1 MLQPLTKRNIMLAKY
16 LLAVVISGIAFGSA
30 EASEWS
36 IDPVHSSIGFAVKHM
51 MVSTVRGSFGK
62 YESKISFDP
71 AKPNALNAELTI
83 EANSIN
89 TGVEKRDDH
98 LRSADFFDVEKFPK
112 ITYKSKKIE
121 ALGDSRYRV
130 TGDLTMKDVTKEVI
144 LEGEGFG
151 STYKNPWGSTVTAV
165 SAKGTINRDDFHLLW
180 NVELEGGG
188 VLVSKN
194 VVLEIELELV
204 KGE

>member
-1 MLQPLTKRNIMLAKY
+1 MIVKN
-16 LLAVVISGIAFGSA
+16 LLVVIFSGLISLSA

-36 IDPVHSSIGFAVKHM
+36 IDQVHSSIGFSVKHM

-62 YESKISFDP
+62 YESKITFDP
-71 AKPNALNAELTI
+71 AKPNAIQAELTI

-89 TGVEKRDDH
+89 TGVEKRDTH
-98 LRSADFFDVEKFPK
+98 LKSADFFDVEKYPK
-112 ITYKSKKIE
+112 ITFKSKKIE
-121 ALGDSRYRV
+121 SLGNSRYRV
-130 TGDLTMKDVTKEVI
+130 TGDLTIKDVTKEIV

-165 SAKGTINRDDFHLLW
+165 SARSSINREDFGLKW
-180 NVELEGGG
+180 NVALESGG
-188 VLVSKN
+188 VLVSKE

-204 KGE
+204 KGA